1 MTHLLDTSILVRF
14 ANGRDPKHADVV
26 QLILALHRDGHS
38 PCVTPQ
44 TLIEFRAVATR
55 PESAN
60 GLNMSVAEAGAHA
73 NAFEAA
79 FEMLPESPAIFPAW
93 QALVEGLGIKG
104 KQVHDARLAA
114 VCHVH
119 GTRHLVTFN
128 AGHFNRMAAF
138 GPGLTIVVP
147 PAT

>member
-1 MTHLLDTSILVRF
+1 VTHLLDTSILVRL
-14 ANGRDPKHADVV
+14 ANVRDARFGDAV
-26 QLILALHRDGHS
+26 QFNWDLSRAGHM

-55 PESAN
+55 PASAN
-60 GLNMSVAEAGAHA
+60 GLNMSVAEAIGHTT
-73 NAFEAA
+73 AFEEA
-79 FEMLPESPAIFPAW
+79 FGMLPDTPEIFPAW
-93 QALVEGLGIKG
+93 KAIVDGLGIRG

-128 AGHFNRMAAF
+128 AAHFNRMAAF

-147 PAT
+147 PAA